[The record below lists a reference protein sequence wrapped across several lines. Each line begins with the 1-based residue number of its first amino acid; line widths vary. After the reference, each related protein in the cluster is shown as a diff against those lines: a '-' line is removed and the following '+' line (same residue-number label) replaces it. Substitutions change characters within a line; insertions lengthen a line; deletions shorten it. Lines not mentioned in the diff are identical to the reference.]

1 MKIGKKCKLLIQA
14 PFFQYSLTLL
24 LGKLAHCKTPFIK
37 NLFITIFNRCYHI
50 NMTEA
55 IEENPL
61 AYDTFH
67 DFFIRRLKKE
77 ARPIYENN
85 NNIVSPA
92 DGCLSQHGFLEEDT
106 LLQAKGKPYSISE
119 LLAHDQTLAKN
130 FYGGAYGL
138 IYLAPH
144 NYHRV
149 HMPLAGKLL
158 KMIYVPGKL
167 YSVSPTTAEN
177 IDGLF
182 AKNERVIVVF
192 ETSIGKVAV
201 ILVGAMIVGSITT
214 IWSGKITPP
223 RNGRSVTHIDYEKQD
238 IELSAGQE
246 LGYFSL
252 GSTVIIL
259 FQKNT
264 IEWNSGLENIT
275 ISMGESLGQI
285 KHNPTQ

>member
-1 MKIGKKCKLLIQA
+1 MNILKKCNLFTQN
-14 PFFQYSLTLL
+14 PFLQYSLTFI
-24 LGKLAHCKTPFIK
+24 LGKLAHCKNPLIK
-37 NLFITIFNRCYHI
+37 NLFIRIFNRCYQI
-50 NMTEA
+50 NMSEA
-55 IEENPL
+55 TEENPL

-67 DFFIRRLKKE
+67 DFFIRRLKSQ
-77 ARPIYENN
+77 ARPIHDNK

-92 DGCLSQHGFLEEDT
+92 DGRLSQHGFLSKDT
-106 LLQAKGKPYSISE
+106 LLQAKGKPYSIAE
-119 LLAHDQTLAKN
+119 LLAHDQPLANN
-130 FYGGAYGL
+130 FYDGAYGL

-149 HMPLAGKLL
+149 HMPFAGKLL

-182 AKNERVIVVF
+182 AKNERVIIVF
-192 ETSIGKVAV
+192 ETNIGKMSV
-201 ILVGAMIVGSITT
+201 ILVGAMIVGSISTV
-214 IWSGKITPP
+214 WAGKITPP
-223 RNGRSVTHIDYEKQD
+223 RNRRSVTHIDYEKQD

-264 IEWNSGLENIT
+264 IEWNPGLENIT